1 MYVIIVGCG
10 RIGSELA
17 KILSNEKHD
26 VVVIDKNPRVF
37 ESLGK
42 NFNGFTFVGNGFDI
56 ELLKL
61 AGIEKADALCAV
73 TNSDNVNLIAA
84 QAAKKIFNI
93 KKVIARV
100 YNPNR
105 ANIYRVLGLDI
116 ISGVNLVAAMIR
128 DKIVESR
135 SSSFLIET
143 AELAMLEIR
152 AEKKIINKKIK
163 EINIPNELLI
173 AAINRKKQSIIPE
186 QDTEIQEGDILIG
199 VVKISSLEKIKK
211 IYNL

>member
-17 KILSNEKHD
+17 KILSNEKHN
-26 VVVIDKNPRVF
+26 VVVIDKNPRAF
-37 ESLGK
+37 EALGK
-42 NFNGFTFVGNGFDI
+42 NFNGFTFVGNGFDV

-73 TNSDNVNLIAA
+73 TSSDNVNLITA
-84 QAAKKIFNI
+84 QVAKKIFNV

-105 ANIYRVLGLDI
+105 ANIYRVLGLEI
-116 ISGVNLVAAMIR
+116 ISGVSLVAAMIR
-128 DKIVESR
+128 DRIVESR
-135 SSSFLIET
+135 LSGFLIET
-143 AELAMLEIR
+143 ADLGMLEIHTN
-152 AEKKIINKKIK
+152 EKIINKKIK

-173 AAINRKKQSIIPE
+173 AAINRKKQSMIPD

-211 IYNL
+211 IYNI

>member
-17 KILSNEKHD
+17 KILSNEKHN

-42 NFNGFTFVGNGFDI
+42 NFNGFTFVGSGFDI

>member
-73 TNSDNVNLIAA
+73 TNSDNVNLITA

>member
-17 KILSNEKHD
+17 KILSNEKHN
-26 VVVIDKNPRVF
+26 VVVIDKNSRVF

-73 TNSDNVNLIAA
+73 TNSDNVNLITA

>member
-17 KILSNEKHD
+17 KILSNEKHN

>member
-42 NFNGFTFVGNGFDI
+42 NFNGFTFVGSGFDI

-73 TNSDNVNLIAA
+73 TNSDNVNLITA